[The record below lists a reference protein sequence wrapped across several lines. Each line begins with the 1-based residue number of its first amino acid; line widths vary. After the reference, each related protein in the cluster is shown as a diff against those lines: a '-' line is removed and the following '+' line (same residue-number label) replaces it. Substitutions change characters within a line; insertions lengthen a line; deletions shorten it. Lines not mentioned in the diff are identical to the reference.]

1 MRLLSPQ
8 GGRGA
13 SQLFFVCTC
22 RLEEGL
28 SAAARLWGLAPFT
41 RSGRAH
47 DLAHDGA
54 PSTPLA
60 GNEYELTHAGGL
72 CPGDIAQDPL
82 TSENARWLA
91 ESYAA
96 EDERLLRAYGCG
108 AEGCRKA

>member
-28 SAAARLWGLAPFT
+28 GAAARLWGLAPFT
-41 RSGRAH
+41 GSGRAH

-54 PSTPLA
+54 TSTPWP
-60 GNEYELTHAGGL
+60 ETSMSFTHAGGL
-72 CPGDIAQDPL
+72 CAGDIAQDPL

-108 AEGCRKA
+108 AEGCRNA